1 MSLCMTMK
9 AFWQKRGVCC
19 MLITMSSTPTLFN
32 LAMTFSLSIFVFLA
46 EVDEFTPKVCAGS
59 SEKNEALFSLFTRPN
74 SAF

>member
-19 MLITMSSTPTLFN
+19 MLITMK
-32 LAMTFSLSIFVFLA
+32 
-46 EVDEFTPKVCAGS
+46 VDEFTPKVCAGS